1 MQYKETG
8 MSGFSVKRVNVVG
21 AFASLWAFI
30 FAFFPFY
37 RIEPME
43 VLIQQAGK
51 QAESYALTKNLVS
64 YNFFGVL
71 CLMLSIVAFG
81 LYIWNSSQLV
91 RAAAII
97 VSVVD
102 FISLMLALI
111 VGNSNIK
118 DIKSI
123 ITYAVQYSGSG
134 MKTSMFVKTS
144 VAYGFVLELIMV
156 LIMIGSY
163 WINEM
168 LFRPYVLGNK
178 SEAVLNPLEGL
189 VGTAKASYTKQM
201 AAHMHMKNTV
211 SSERPEQSSE
221 THDEKIKKTL
231 KKLLTKLHCDDN
243 IIKSLVRHNKI
254 AMERY
259 RSGHNGAVLK
269 TVCLHG
275 RMGSNP
281 ILSA

>member
-1 MQYKETG
+1 
-8 MSGFSVKRVNVVG
+8 
-21 AFASLWAFI
+21 
-30 FAFFPFY
+30 
-37 RIEPME
+37 
-43 VLIQQAGK
+43 
-51 QAESYALTKNLVS
+51 
-64 YNFFGVL
+64 
-71 CLMLSIVAFG
+71 MLSIVAFG

-163 WINEM
+163 SYWINEM

-221 THDEKIKKTL
+221 THDEKI
-231 KKLLTKLHCDDN
+231 
-243 IIKSLVRHNKI
+243 
-254 AMERY
+254 
-259 RSGHNGAVLK
+259 
-269 TVCLHG
+269 
-275 RMGSNP
+275 
-281 ILSA
+281 

>member
-1 MQYKETG
+1 
-8 MSGFSVKRVNVVG
+8 
-21 AFASLWAFI
+21 
-30 FAFFPFY
+30 
-37 RIEPME
+37 
-43 VLIQQAGK
+43 
-51 QAESYALTKNLVS
+51 
-64 YNFFGVL
+64 
-71 CLMLSIVAFG
+71 
-81 LYIWNSSQLV
+81 
-91 RAAAII
+91 
-97 VSVVD
+97 
-102 FISLMLALI
+102 MLALI

-211 SSERPEQSSE
+211 SSERSEQSSE
-221 THDEKIKKTL
+221 TPDEKI
-231 KKLLTKLHCDDN
+231 
-243 IIKSLVRHNKI
+243 
-254 AMERY
+254 
-259 RSGHNGAVLK
+259 
-269 TVCLHG
+269 
-275 RMGSNP
+275 
-281 ILSA
+281 

>member
-1 MQYKETG
+1 

-71 CLMLSIVAFG
+71 CLMLSIV
-81 LYIWNSSQLV
+81 
-91 RAAAII
+91 
-97 VSVVD
+97 
-102 FISLMLALI
+102 
-111 VGNSNIK
+111 GNSEIK

-144 VAYGFVLELIMV
+144 VAYGFVLEILMIIIMA
-156 LIMIGSY
+156 GSY
-163 WINEM
+163 WINE
-168 LFRPYVLGNK
+168 FVFKPYVMGDK
-178 SEAVLNPLEGL
+178 SGAKINPLEGI
-189 VGTAKASYTKQM
+189 VGTAKASYARQFSE
-201 AAHMHMKNTV
+201 HIHMKTSGTEEGKKHPDNIL
-211 SSERPEQSSE
+211 
-221 THDEKIKKTL
+221 DEKK
-231 KKLLTKLHCDDN
+231 
-243 IIKSLVRHNKI
+243 
-254 AMERY
+254 
-259 RSGHNGAVLK
+259 
-269 TVCLHG
+269 
-275 RMGSNP
+275 
-281 ILSA
+281 

>member
-1 MQYKETG
+1 

-134 MKTSMFVKTS
+134 MKTSMFAKTS

-221 THDEKIKKTL
+221 THDEKI
-231 KKLLTKLHCDDN
+231 
-243 IIKSLVRHNKI
+243 
-254 AMERY
+254 
-259 RSGHNGAVLK
+259 
-269 TVCLHG
+269 
-275 RMGSNP
+275 
-281 ILSA
+281 